1 MIITTVGDLIKS
13 LKKYPKSAHKEVVG
27 MVWYRKTYFKDD
39 VENKKFLTD
48 DVFQDALE
56 SVNDEKADEL
66 MAEQIISRL
75 EELEQEQ
82 EAKEDE

>member
-1 MIITTVGDLIKS
+1 MIVSTIGELIRD

-27 MVWYRKTYFKDD
+27 MVWYRKKFFEGD

-48 DVFQDALE
+48 EVFRDALE
-56 SVNDEKADEL
+56 SVNDEQADER

-75 EELEQEQ
+75 EELEQE
-82 EAKEDE
+82 AKEEA

>member
-1 MIITTVGDLIKS
+1 MIVSTIGDLIKD

-75 EELEQEQ
+75 EELER
-82 EAKEDE
+82 EAKEGE